1 MLTGESVPQLKESLT
16 TCDDINDRDNVLM
29 NIGTDNAVSPVWRRH
44 ILFSGTQLL
53 QHSISETPADLVSIP
68 RARDGGVVIMA
79 LKTGYATSQGGL
91 MRKIHFA
98 TEKVTGNTI
107 ETFYFIAILVVFAMV
122 ASATVL
128 KGGMEDKERNR
139 FKLVLH
145 CIMII
150 TSVIPPELPME
161 LSLAVTNSL
170 AALSKLSVYCTEPF
184 RIPYGGMLKVLCFDK
199 TGTLT
204 VDKMV
209 ISHLLH
215 ILNLLLHSLPSQ
227 VLTGIVSENMYKGD
241 APSGW
246 NNVEDDSDIDAKDIR
261 LTSWCNY
268 HVLSILGSCHSL
280 MASSNTKNKMELVG
294 DPLELAAF
302 QSSGFTAFGPNE
314 YFHNGSFED
323 DEKAPIKNPFKI
335 IIKKRFPFTSTL
347 KRMSVITECWSC
359 DSNRNN
365 KGSSITY
372 VFTKGAPEVH

>member
-1 MLTGESVPQLKESLT
+1 MLTGESVPQLKEALT
-16 TCDDINDRDNVLM
+16 TCDSINDRDNVQV
-29 NIGTDNAVSPVWRRH
+29 NIGTDNAVNPVWRRH
-44 ILFSGTQLL
+44 LLFSGTQLL
-53 QHSISETPADLVSIP
+53 QHSVSENPGDLVSIP
-68 RARDGGVVIMA
+68 RASDGGVIIMA

-98 TEKVTGNTI
+98 TEKVTGNTV

-209 ISHLLH
+209 NTQRILHLL
-215 ILNLLLHSLPSQ
+215 
-227 VLTGIVSENMYKGD
+227 LTGT
-241 APSGW
+241 
-246 NNVEDDSDIDAKDIR
+246 
-261 LTSWCNY
+261 LTY
-268 HVLSILGSCHSL
+268 
-280 MASSNTKNKMELVG
+280 
-294 DPLELAAF
+294 
-302 QSSGFTAFGPNE
+302 
-314 YFHNGSFED
+314 
-323 DEKAPIKNPFKI
+323 
-335 IIKKRFPFTSTL
+335 STD
-347 KRMSVITECWSC
+347 R
-359 DSNRNN
+359 
-365 KGSSITY
+365 Y
-372 VFTKGAPEVH
+372 